1 VKDQIKEIGIGDFD
15 LSLGGMRIMNMS
27 RILQVEKSMR
37 VHGQLQPV
45 VARVHE
51 GGIQLIDGFKRVYA
65 CETLLLDRVQCRLLE
80 VDEDQAKVLML
91 SYNWST
97 RSMEAY
103 EEALVLQ
110 DLMATHGVDQ
120 RALAGQTGRSRSW
133 VSRRLSLIG
142 RLDEEIGTEIRMG
155 TMSSSHG
162 RALMRLP
169 RGNQISVARVIR
181 SHNLSSRQADRLVDA
196 YLEAEDDKSQEL
208 ILRCPERVLAKRVM
222 WTPVERYYSELSS
235 YGNDLLCGIDS
246 VVESMQHLLRLL
258 DDPRVY
264 DLQSIEAT
272 IPTYGLELVTDGAA
286 CLTERI
292 SQIQTSKNDKED
304 ERRTVGEPDRDPV
317 S

>member
-1 VKDQIKEIGIGDFD
+1 VNDQIKEIGIYDFD

-27 RILQVEKSMR
+27 RIHQVERSMR
-37 VHGQLQPV
+37 IHGQLQPV

-51 GGIQLIDGFKRVYA
+51 GGLQLIDGFKRVYS
-65 CETLLLDRVQCRLLE
+65 CENLLLDRVQCRLLE

-110 DLMATHGVDQ
+110 DLMTAHDVDQ
-120 RALAGQTGRSRSW
+120 RDLARQTGRSRSW

-169 RGNQISVARVIR
+169 RGNQASVARVIR
-181 SHNLSSRQADRLVDA
+181 THNLSSRQAERLVDA
-196 YLEAEDDKSQEL
+196 YLEAEDGKAQER
-208 ILRCPERVLAKRVM
+208 ILRSPDCVLAKRIM
-222 WTPVERYYSELSS
+222 WSPVERHYSELSS
-235 YGNDLLCGIDS
+235 YGNDLLCGIDG
-246 VVESMQHLLRLL
+246 VVESMQHLLKLL
-258 DDPRVY
+258 DDPRVHY
-264 DLQSIEAT
+264 LSSTDAT
-272 IPTYGLELVTDGAA
+272 IPDYGLELLTDGAA
-286 CLTERI
+286 CISDRL
-292 SQIQTSKNDKED
+292 SQIQTNTEKQD
-304 ERRTVGEPDRDPV
+304 ER
-317 S
+317 